1 MKKNMKE
8 IIERE
13 RLIGQQILLVRIL
26 HVENE
31 KGFSFV
37 KVDDIAKWMDI
48 SKDEVEAHMWA
59 CRELDYSQICFSA
72 TVEFCRDSRLV
83 FDVRFFCEVYGL
95 AYLKFV
101 LYKDESELK
110 IWIKKI
116 KERYWEKYQEKY
128 GKVEISD
135 EKLEEAFEFFGKY
148 YLNTI
153 EEVRKCGFGWD
164 VILEIL
170 EHEFRKEEILAL
182 SLMLNNRK
190 II

>member
-1 MKKNMKE
+1 MKE

-83 FDVRFFCEVYGL
+83 FDVRFFCEVYGMT
-95 AYLKFV
+95 YLKFV
-101 LYKDESELK
+101 LYKEESELK
-110 IWIKKI
+110 TWIKEI
-116 KERYWEKYQEKY
+116 KERYKEKYQEKY
-128 GKVEISD
+128 GKVKISD
-135 EKLEEAFEFFGKY
+135 EELEEAFEFFGKY

-153 EEVRKCGFGWD
+153 EEVRKCGFEWD
-164 VILEIL
+164 VIVEIL

-182 SLMLNNRK
+182 SSMLNNRK